1 MATIFS
7 TSRLSA
13 LLTLDTSRFLA
24 GTKLAENA
32 IFRLGNVMQTF
43 GRNLIRGP
51 LVALGFLSAQ
61 AIKTAAEFDELTA
74 QLRAVTG
81 GGGIERLT
89 ENARYLGRTT
99 KFTATEIQNLQ
110 VELSKLGFGTDAII
124 GAVAN
129 AANITQVFGGS
140 LVKTG
145 NTIAE
150 ITRQFSR
157 ENLSASRVA
166 DVMAVAF
173 SKTALSTDNFAQAMK
188 NVGSIANITNND
200 FESTVALLGLLANAG
215 QKGGISG
222 TRLKGV
228 LIRLSKEL
236 GVTGKE
242 IDFLLSGQL
251 TFNELIEFFRNRA
264 GVAAAVIGELGDEFG
279 VLKRQLDDAN
289 GASSALA
296 STVEGRLFFNIDRL
310 KAATEDIS
318 ITFGTSFE
326 PIIAKLANSVEVFAD
341 SFAKADPGLKRFIA
355 NFSILLV
362 TIPAV
367 TFVFGGIVKAV
378 ASLGFTLGQVALAI
392 YLVTALFARGL
403 TTLAA
408 TEGAVSKVKENTD
421 GLLGSLDEKKTEA
434 VDTLTKR
441 ISILRE
447 ELDKLSKSGVEG
459 DQLALGTAQLNSEIE
474 RLETRLRGI
483 DGFSFSNALNQ
494 LQSIRQKQIAL
505 QQKENDL
512 LAKAEVI
519 QGQINNTLVK
529 RFAVSDASYLGTVL
543 KDVQNDLENEKLFVN
558 LEVAYNDVQKRETQ
572 RALEEVQ
579 NEIVTS
585 DLSFLNIPQLEAE
598 IIKYQEQLNKA
609 LAATTAFDNELSL
622 VSGGETGALS
632 SIPQQWRLMSTAITR
647 AFKDEGISGGLL
659 TLFDPRNFF
668 TTKLL
673 REEVE
678 RFADAADDSVDPLN
692 FVNEILGNFTDE
704 LERQQAAL
712 DDVVASYA
720 DFGGRDGVLG
730 AGKSLGDLF
739 EQIRK
744 VTAAFGEQSNRVD
757 GAAAVIAKYRVE
769 GENAVDLAK
778 LVKDVTEGG
787 FDLQDFI
794 TLRAG
799 AGIEDQLKF
808 VQELQKAFEDLA
820 VERLAEGQKSLAA
833 QANKAADALEAQLKF
848 LEGIKRRA
856 DIRKTVKDT
865 EDLNSSLRLLGQIDE
880 IRELEGN
887 LSTLRQQLREALINP
902 EDSKLADD
910 LLNDLTE
917 VENRLDRLTGRK
929 SLNAI
934 LDRDVANQLT
944 LNAAKV
950 AKGFGSLGDEYAAAV
965 SLEEGRVLDLLDE
978 KDAGNTQVTAQ
989 VIADAIQR
997 LLEALDDQKV
1007 YEFNQAIQD
1016 FKDSSED
1023 AASAFT
1029 ESLQFGEFS
1038 SDIDAYSA
1046 AINVLKQRIQDA
1058 KTLLKASGDTEDGFL
1073 AKAIDL
1079 DTQKLRE
1086 LQEELKRLQFGEALV
1101 QTLRQSFLRLGDEL
1115 LRAQEAGEDFGE
1127 VLIQTLQ
1134 RVFKELATRLA
1145 ALTAAFIVLSAFG
1158 LPVGTFGS
1166 FLAKGFGLPTTGGA
1180 TSGGI
1185 DSLLDTFNTGVKV
1198 EGSIS
1203 GNNIV
1208 LANQRGTRAYD
1219 RTFG

>member
-188 NVGSIANITNND
+188 NVGSIANITNNGFVD
-200 FESTVALLGLLANAG
+200 TVTLLGLLANAG
-215 QKGGISG
+215 QKSGIAG

-236 GVTGKE
+236 GVTGTE
-242 IDFLLSGQL
+242 IDFLLNGQL

-264 GVAAAVIGELGDEFG
+264 GVAAAVIGEMGEEFAT
-279 VLKRQLDDAN
+279 LRRQIDDSN
-289 GASSALA
+289 GAAESFAG
-296 STVEGRLFFNIDRL
+296 TVEDRLFFNIDRL
-310 KAATEDIS
+310 AAATEDAS

-326 PIIAKLANSVEVFAD
+326 PIISRLADTVESFAD
-341 SFAKADPGLKRFIA
+341 SFAKADPGLKRFVA
-355 NFSILLV
+355 NFSVLLV
-362 TIPAV
+362 TLPAFV
-367 TFVFGGIVKAV
+367 FVFGGILKAV
-378 ASLGFTLGQVALAI
+378 AALGFGLGQVALAI
-392 YLVTALFARGL
+392 YLFTAAFARGL
-403 TTLAA
+403 TVYASTNLLMKKTQES
-408 TEGAVSKVKENTD
+408 TEG
-421 GLLGSLDEKKTEA
+421 LLSSLDKKK
-434 VDTLTKR
+434 VDNVKNLEDR
-441 ISILRE
+441 IGALRS
-447 ELDKLSKSGVEG
+447 ELEKLSKSEG
-459 DQLALGTAQLNSEIE
+459 IDADILATATDNFTSEIE
-474 RLETRLRGI
+474 RLESKLKGI
-483 DGFSFSNALNQ
+483 DQFSFADT
-494 LQSIRQKQIAL
+494 IARIEEVRRKQIL
-505 QQKENDL
+505 FGREGTDLRSKQLKLEQQILEARRKQFAAGGDVSVL
-512 LAKAEVI
+512 
-519 QGQINNTLVK
+519 G
-529 RFAVSDASYLGTVL
+529 RAVSDVKA
-543 KDVQNDLENEKLFVN
+543 QLEQELEFVN
-558 LEVAYNDVQKRETQ
+558 LEIGFRKLKLKNFDQAVEDLK
-572 RALEEVQ
+572 
-579 NEIVTS
+579 NELVTA

-598 IIKYQEQLNKA
+598 LIKYRELLDDA
-609 LAATTAFDNELSL
+609 ISATTNYDKSL
-622 VSGGETGALS
+622 DQVTRDDFFGYLDSQLRLAEVGLARTFGQGD
-632 SIPQQWRLMSTAITR
+632 WR
-647 AFKDEGISGGLL
+647 EGLL
-659 TLFDPRNFF
+659 LLQNLVAGNAVSLGLMNAEAEHSVTSVNF
-668 TTKLL
+668 
-673 REEVE
+673 
-678 RFADAADDSVDPLN
+678 LN
-692 FVNEILGNFTDE
+692 EMVGNFTDE
-704 LERQQAAL
+704 LERQNAAL
-712 DDVVASYA
+712 DAVVASYG
-720 DFGGRDGVLG
+720 DFGDKQGVLG
-730 AGKSLGDLF
+730 AGESLADLF
-739 EQIRK
+739 EEIRK
-744 VTAAFGEQSNRVD
+744 VTAAFGEQTNKLDEASVVISQYATNLED
-757 GAAAVIAKYRVE
+757 AYAVA
-769 GENAVDLAK
+769 DLLQK
-778 LVKDVTEGG
+778 IRTDG
-787 FDLQDFI
+787 FDLGSIFD
-794 TLRAG
+794 LRKVGGLDA
-799 AGIEDQLKF
+799 QLEF
-808 VQELQKAFEDLA
+808 VKGLTRAFRDLA
-820 VERLAEGQKSLAA
+820 VERLAEGQRTLAA
-833 QANKAADALEAQLKF
+833 RANEAADALEVQLKF

-944 LNAAKV
+944 INAAKV
-950 AKGFGSLGDEYAAAV
+950 AKGFGSLGDSYASAV

-989 VIADAIQR
+989 VIAEAIQR
-997 LLEALDDQKV
+997 LLEALDAQKV
-1007 YEFNQAIQD
+1007 YEFNEAIQD
-1016 FKDSSED
+1016 FKDSSKD

-1029 ESLQFGEFS
+1029 ESLKFGEFS

-1058 KTLLKASGDTEDGFL
+1058 KALLKASGDTEDGFL
-1073 AKAIDL
+1073 SKAIDL

-1086 LQEELKRLQFGEALV
+1086 LQDELKRLQFGEALV